1 MIYNL
6 CKRMITQKNYQSK
19 EEMQNKL
26 DVFYLGNRI
35 TEQEYSELKDLLAA
49 Q

>member
-6 CKRMITQKNYQSK
+6 CKRMIQQGNYESK

-26 DVFYLGNRI
+26 DVFFLGNRI
-35 TEQEYSELKDLLAA
+35 TESEYQELSNMLKSL
-49 Q
+49 